1 MLPIE
6 NIVSQTNRLV
16 SVGRYSGFLTRS
28 KPRTLF
34 EDLKY
39 ESPTSGSALLR
50 LDKLQGFTVTTLSNY
65 IVHLN
70 DFCSEGGQDATVQ
83 LSDELSVARS
93 LQSALDPASLAEREG
108 KSVSKDHLRE
118 AGRNLLNLNAQA
130 NGGAG
135 RFVQWLRTL
144 LGPRHGTNTAEG
156 SQEDV
161 TCIELL

>member
-1 MLPIE
+1 MLLID
-6 NIVSQTNRLV
+6 NIVSKTNHLV
-16 SVGRYSGFLTRS
+16 YVGRYSDFLTRS

-39 ESPTSGSALLR
+39 ESPTSGSAVLR
-50 LDKLQGFTVTTLSNY
+50 LDKLQAFTVTALSNY

-70 DFCSEGGQDATVQ
+70 DLRLGGGQDATVE
-83 LSDELSVARS
+83 LSDELNMARS

-108 KSVSKDHLRE
+108 KSISTDHRRE
-118 AGRNLLNLNAQA
+118 AGRDILNLNAQA

-144 LGPRHGTNTAEG
+144 PGPHQGTKTAEG
-156 SQEDV
+156 REEDV